1 MFFFFCFFS
10 LPQPTAYALFLVV
23 TNTSASRKQPV
34 FSTVARDVLYKGATS
49 LTLEVLDYHGS
60 RPESDAPERK
70 EPNTL
75 LSPLALALSFALVL
89 EGSVART
96 IDRVLETLGW
106 QLLRDSDIR
115 YVMAHSLHRLSH
127 FPNDSVRVE
136 AAAFVQ
142 RDFDVTRTYRQ
153 SLDTYYG
160 ADVLL
165 VNFLDRRAALVA
177 LNAWVCRV
185 TSRVILRLLL
195 DNTSEIDSASRFM
208 AAGVLTLKL
217 SFDQPFQNPRVQL
230 PFTSEL
236 QSQSIEAMHTVGTFG
251 YKQFADRGFDAVA
264 LPLLSGNLSLVILVP
279 AEGSTGLRS
288 ARASLRT
295 RIGCSTSRLRWSRGL
310 SRLRYLGSSAR
321 VRSSLKVTSVCGL
334 KSALTA
340 LGYGHLFDRFQTN
353 MAAVSRHGH
362 AYVANIMNAVSLDVG
377 PVTSTSATEAVDVPT
392 ASPPVAFHVNRPFI
406 YVVADNTDGLPL
418 AIGQFVDPSG
428 SAAAEAS
435 NKL

>member
-1 MFFFFCFFS
+1 MRKLLNSAC
-10 LPQPTAYALFLVV
+10 ALLLVVV
-23 TNTSASRKQPV
+23 TNVSASRKEPV

-60 RPESDAPERK
+60 QPDSGAIERN
-70 EPNTL
+70 ERNTL

-96 IDRVLETLGW
+96 IDRVLETLHW
-106 QLLRDSDIR
+106 QLLRDPDIR

-177 LNAWVCRV
+177 VNAWSCRV

-195 DNTSEIDSASRFM
+195 DKTSEIDSSSRFM
-208 AAGVLTLKL
+208 AASVLTLKVA
-217 SFDQPFQNPRVQL
+217 FDQPFQNPRVQL
-230 PFTSEL
+230 PFFTSEV
-236 QSQSIEAMHTVGTFG
+236 QSQSIESMHTVGTFG
-251 YKQFADRGFDAVA
+251 YKQFPDRNFDAVA
-264 LPLLSGNLSLVILVP
+264 LPLLSGNLSLLLLVP
-279 AEGSTGLRS
+279 AHGTTVT
-288 ARASLRT
+288 A
-295 RIGCSTSRLRWSRGL
+295 
-310 SRLRYLGSSAR
+310 
-321 VRSSLKVTSVCGL
+321 VRKNLIANPDWLLNLQAEMEPSVVEVTLPRFKVTSVCGL

-340 LGYGHLFDRFQTN
+340 LGHGHLFDQFQTN

-362 AYVANIMNAVSLDVG
+362 AYVSNIMNAVSLDVG
-377 PVTSTSATEAVDVPT
+377 PVTSTSSSSATEAADAST
-392 ASPPVAFHVNRPFI
+392 ATPAVAFHVNRPFI
-406 YVVADNTDGLPL
+406 YVVADKTDGLPL

-428 SAAAEAS
+428 SAAEAS
-435 NKL
+435 SKL

>member
-1 MFFFFCFFS
+1 MHR
-10 LPQPTAYALFLVV
+10 LLITAYALFLVVV

-60 RPESDAPERK
+60 RPESDATLRK

-96 IDRVLETLGW
+96 IDRVLETLRW

-115 YVMAHSLHRLSH
+115 YVMAHALHRLSH
-127 FPNDSVRVE
+127 FPSDSVRVE

-264 LPLLSGNLSLVILVP
+264 LPLLSGNLSLVVLVP
-279 AEGSTGLRS
+279 AEGSTV
-288 ARASLRT
+288 
-295 RIGCSTSRLRWSRGL
+295 TSVRKNLIANPDWL
-310 SRLRYLGSSAR
+310 LNLQAEMEPR
-321 VRSSLKVTSVCGL
+321 VVEVTLPRFKVTSVCGL

-340 LGYGHLFDRFQTN
+340 LDYGHLFDRFQTN

-377 PVTSTSATEAVDVPT
+377 PVTSTSPTVTEAAPT
-392 ASPPVAFHVNRPFI
+392 ASPTVAFHVNRPFI
-406 YVVADNTDGLPL
+406 YVVADKTDGLPL
-418 AIGQFVDPSG
+418 AIGQFVDPS
-428 SAAAEAS
+428 SSAAEAS
-435 NKL
+435 NNL

>member
-1 MFFFFCFFS
+1 
-10 LPQPTAYALFLVV
+10 
-23 TNTSASRKQPV
+23 
-34 FSTVARDVLYKGATS
+34 
-49 LTLEVLDYHGS
+49 
-60 RPESDAPERK
+60 
-70 EPNTL
+70 
-75 LSPLALALSFALVL
+75 
-89 EGSVART
+89 
-96 IDRVLETLGW
+96 
-106 QLLRDSDIR
+106 
-115 YVMAHSLHRLSH
+115 MAHSLHRLSH

-236 QSQSIEAMHTVGTFG
+236 QSQSIEAMHTAEMEPRVVEVT
-251 YKQFADRGFDAVA
+251 
-264 LPLLSGNLSLVILVP
+264 LP
-279 AEGSTGLRS
+279 RF
-288 ARASLRT
+288 
-295 RIGCSTSRLRWSRGL
+295 
-310 SRLRYLGSSAR
+310 
-321 VRSSLKVTSVCGL
+321 KVTSVCGL

-392 ASPPVAFHVNRPFI
+392 ASPTVAFHVNRPFI

>member
-1 MFFFFCFFS
+1 MGEAF
-10 LPQPTAYALFLVV
+10 AL
-23 TNTSASRKQPV
+23 
-34 FSTVARDVLYKGATS
+34 
-49 LTLEVLDYHGS
+49 H
-60 RPESDAPERK
+60 DAPERK

-185 TSRVILRLLL
+185 TSRHAPVVCDFIGVILRLLL

-279 AEGSTGLRS
+279 AEGSTGLR
-288 ARASLRT
+288 
-295 RIGCSTSRLRWSRGL
+295 
-310 SRLRYLGSSAR
+310 AR